1 MNLRNLILALLVV
14 FSIKGIAQ
22 DKKEYRIL
30 GKIKGI
36 GNAKVLLGNKP
47 KNGYGPGFEIRYFD
61 SCYSKDDQFFFNGHA
76 DELTFYSIE
85 VPGIANGWVSFIAEN
100 TTIEIKGVKDSLYRS
115 KITGSTQN
123 EVYEAYRKDVSYPLS
138 VRRRALYRVIDS
150 LKKRSDATQ
159 VKTFEKTYL
168 AQYNRENETN
178 IGRFIEQA
186 PANYGALY
194 ELSGIADFIKADTA
208 KKYYLKLSDELAN
221 TALGKKLRYM
231 LFDYPELVSLKKPVP
246 FFSMPDTSGR
256 IRNITEF
263 RGKYVLVDFWA
274 SWCIPC
280 LKELPELKRLDSTY
294 KSEGFQ
300 ILGIS
305 MDTNRKLWTEAIAKH
320 KIDWSN
326 LSDLKGNDNKAAILL
341 NVSAIPVKFLLDP
354 EGNILLKDAS
364 LSEIEKVLS
373 TAISH

>member
-1 MNLRNLILALLVV
+1 MNLRYLILTLLIVS
-14 FSIKGIAQ
+14 SIKAIAQ
-22 DKKEYRIL
+22 GNKEYKISGR
-30 GKIKGI
+30 IKGI

-47 KNGYGPGFEIRYFD
+47 KNGYGPGFEIQYFD
-61 SCYSKDDQFFFNGHA
+61 SCYSKDDQFIFKGHA

-100 TTIEIKGVKDSLYRS
+100 TTIEIKGSKDSIYRS
-115 KITGSTQN
+115 IITGSAQN
-123 EVYEAYRKDVSYPLS
+123 EVYEKYRNEVSYPLS
-138 VRRRALYRVIDS
+138 IRRRALYKAIDS
-150 LKKRSDATQ
+150 LNNRKDSAQ
-159 VKTFEKTYL
+159 VKRFEKTYL
-168 AQYNRENETN
+168 EQYNRENETN

-186 PANYGALY
+186 PANYGAMY

-208 KKYYLKLSDELAN
+208 KKYYLQLSGELAN

-246 FFSMPDTSGR
+246 FFSMPDTTGR
-256 IRNITEF
+256 IRSISEF

-280 LKELPELKRLDSTY
+280 LNELPELKRLDSIY
-294 KSEGFQ
+294 KSDRFQ
-300 ILGIS
+300 ILSIS
-305 MDTNRKLWTEAIAKH
+305 MDTNRKLWTDAIDKH
-320 KIDWSN
+320 KIDWPN

-364 LSEIEKVLS
+364 LSEIEKILS
-373 TAISH
+373 RAALN